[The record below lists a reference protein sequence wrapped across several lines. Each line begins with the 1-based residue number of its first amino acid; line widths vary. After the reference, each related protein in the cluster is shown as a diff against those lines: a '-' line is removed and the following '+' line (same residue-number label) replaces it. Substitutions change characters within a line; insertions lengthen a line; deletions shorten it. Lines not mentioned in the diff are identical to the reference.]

1 MARDAKIKRD
11 HPRRDAVVRIDPH
24 TDSVLSDLAK
34 ERHEDKK
41 KVLAHSVEM
50 LRRQSMLDRLCEAYR
65 ELRNNPEALAEER
78 AERAAWQTAA
88 LTGLENE

>member
-1 MARDAKIKRD
+1 MAHATRIKRD

-24 TDSVLSDLAK
+24 TDSVLSELAK

-50 LRRQSMLDRLCEAYR
+50 LRRQSMLDGLCEAYR
-65 ELRNNPEALAEER
+65 SLKDNPEAWAEEQ
-78 AERAAWQTAA
+78 AERAGWQSAA
-88 LTGLENE
+88 LKDLENE